1 MRCSPLTKLW
11 VGEGRAAMAA
21 RSCSA
26 WAIASAACL
35 VAAAA
40 PVAAAAEQDFS
51 KWAAQVDPAS
61 GNTYYYHTETRA
73 TSWVWPPEK
82 AMA

>member
-1 MRCSPLTKLW
+1 MLPEAGSTC
-11 VGEGRAAMAA
+11 AAHLEK
-21 RSCSA
+21 SCS
-26 WAIASAACL
+26 
-35 VAAAA
+35 AA

-61 GNTYYYHTETRA
+61 GNTYYYHTETLA